1 MIFDL
6 HPKEKM
12 EELIG
17 REKEVE
23 FAISQLLSGNWV
35 LIAGQREIGKTSL
48 MKVVLNEMK
57 KRHGIKG
64 IYLNLRGVQSLNSL
78 LSLLVSEINKERINF
93 KIKVSVNFIFT
104 SAGIEI
110 KKGSK
115 VVNSLIELLN
125 SIDETVIAFDE
136 VQEIS
141 NVSKQFLD
149 VLGNVYATN
158 RNVHIMFSGSY
169 VGLVQTLLN
178 PPSSSPI
185 HGRPPVEIR
194 LKPFDRDT
202 SIYFLK
208 RGMEETKV
216 SFDKYEE
223 VVNKLDGI
231 VGWLTLFGNFYAIR
245 KMRYEE
251 ALNQTIEEGKKIMID
266 ELDHFLSDKKNRELY
281 LTIMEV
287 LKFANRW
294 KEIKTGVEVK
304 LGEKIEDKS
313 LSIALKNLVNYNFV
327 TKVNE
332 EYKISDPILR
342 EVDFSSLR

>member
-6 HPKEKM
+6 HPKEKI

-23 FAISQLLSGNWV
+23 FTISQLLSGNWV

-57 KRHGIKG
+57 GRYNVRG

-78 LSLLVSEINKERINF
+78 LSLLISEVNREKINF
-93 KIKVSVNFIFT
+93 RIKLSFNFVFT
-104 SAGIEI
+104 SAGIEL

-115 VVNSLIELLN
+115 VVNSLLELLN
-125 SIDETVIAFDE
+125 SLDETVIAFDE
-136 VQEIS
+136 VQELS

-178 PPSSSPI
+178 PPSSSPL

-194 LKPFDRDT
+194 LKPFDRET
-202 SIYFLK
+202 SVYFLK
-208 RGMEETKV
+208 RGMEEAKV

-223 VVNKLDGI
+223 TINKLDGI
-231 VGWLTLFGNFYAIR
+231 VGWLTLFGNFYATR
-245 KMRYEE
+245 KMGYEE
-251 ALNQTIEEGKKIMID
+251 ALRQTIEEGKKIMID
-266 ELDHFLSDKKNRELY
+266 EFNHFLSDKRNRKLY
-281 LTIMEV
+281 LMIMEA
-287 LKFANRW
+287 LKFANKW
-294 KEIKTGVEVK
+294 KEIKTGVEIK

-313 LSIALKNLVNYNFV
+313 LSMALKNLLNYNFV
-327 TKVNE
+327 TKANE
-332 EYKISDPILR
+332 EYRISDPMLKEIN
-342 EVDFSSLR
+342 FSSLR

>member
-1 MIFDL
+1 LIFDL
-6 HPKEKM
+6 HPKERI

-23 FAISQLLSGNWV
+23 FTISQLLSGNWV

-57 KRHGIKG
+57 RRHNVRG

-78 LSLLVSEINKERINF
+78 LSLLISEINREKMNF
-93 KIKVSVNFIFT
+93 RIKVSLNFIFT
-104 SAGIEI
+104 SAGIEL

-115 VVNSLIELLN
+115 VVNSLLELLN
-125 SIDETVIAFDE
+125 SLNETVIAFDE
-136 VQEIS
+136 VQELS
-141 NVSKQFLD
+141 SVSKQFLD
-149 VLGNVYATN
+149 ILGNVYATN
-158 RNVHIMFSGSY
+158 RNVHMMFSGSY
-169 VGLVQTLLN
+169 VGLVQALLN
-178 PPSSSPI
+178 PPSSSPL

-194 LKPFDRDT
+194 LEPFDRET

-208 RGMEETKV
+208 RGMEEINAN
-216 SFDKYEE
+216 FNKYEE

-251 ALNQTIEEGKKIMID
+251 ALRQTLEEGKKIMID
-266 ELDHFLSDKKNRELY
+266 EFNHFLSDKRNRELY
-281 LTIMEV
+281 LMIMEV
-287 LKFANRW
+287 MKFANRW

-332 EYKISDPILR
+332 EYKIADPILR
-342 EVDFSSLR
+342 EVDFSSLK